1 MVKRQEKKRANM
13 VGACVIDT
21 ESSNCRAS
29 PRSRDTCLLGVRCHW
44 TASGS
49 REHSG
54 IGKSGE
60 KVRHQCPA
68 ANSMLG
74 GIIPRG

>member
-44 TASGS
+44 TASG
-49 REHSG
+49 
-54 IGKSGE
+54 
-60 KVRHQCPA
+60 
-68 ANSMLG
+68 
-74 GIIPRG
+74 